1 MSSIA
6 LRTTDGLT
14 KASRMSVH
22 AIFSKQ
28 SQTRPIQ
35 PKRILPNSIKLI
47 CTAALLAAVAF
58 AIPAQAQR
66 LSLAERVTK
75 LEQEQAGPQA
85 NIDLVNQINALQ
97 SQVQTLQGQIE
108 ELRHQ
113 VDETKS
119 RNKEQYI
126 DLDSRLAR
134 LEGRGGAAP
143 AAPGAAAGNNGQL
156 QDITLGATS
165 APPPAAPPPG
175 SAAPPRA
182 PGGAPPANWTPST
195 APPAAT
201 AADAPPP
208 ANPGDEKA
216 DYDQA
221 FSALKDGRYA
231 ESARRFQAFIGQ
243 YPNSELTP
251 NSYYWLGESYYVTQ
265 NYPISLDTFQ
275 KLLAQYPNSQK
286 APDALLKVGY
296 CEYEMKKWDQAEA
309 TLNQVVQKYPD
320 TTVAR
325 LAQGRL
331 RALKLEARH

>member
-1 MSSIA
+1 
-6 LRTTDGLT
+6 
-14 KASRMSVH
+14 MSVH
-22 AIFSKQ
+22 AILSNQ
-28 SQTRPIQ
+28 ISSNPI
-35 PKRILPNSIKLI
+35 RFI
-47 CTAALLAAVAF
+47 CAAAIMAAVAF
-58 AIPAQAQR
+58 SVPAQAQR
-66 LSLAERVTK
+66 MSLAERVTE
-75 LEQEQAGPQA
+75 LEQDQAGQNGAQA

-134 LEGRGGAAP
+134 LEGRGGPAP
-143 AAPGAAAGNNGQL
+143 AAAGAAAGNNGQL
-156 QDITLGATS
+156 QDITLGATQ
-165 APPPAAPPPG
+165 APPPAAAPPPG
-175 SAAPPRA
+175 AAVPPRA
-182 PGGAPPANWTPST
+182 PGGAPPPNWTPSG
-195 APPAAT
+195 APPAA
-201 AADAPPP
+201 AVADAAPP
-208 ANPGDEKA
+208 ASAGDEKA